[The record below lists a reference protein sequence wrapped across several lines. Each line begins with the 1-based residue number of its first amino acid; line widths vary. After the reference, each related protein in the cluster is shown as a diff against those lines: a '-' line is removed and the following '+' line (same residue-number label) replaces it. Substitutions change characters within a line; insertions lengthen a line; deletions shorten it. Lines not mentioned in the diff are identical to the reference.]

1 MLVDS
6 MVLVFEISFIAI
18 LAPFLYEY
26 LHLLGQTLNKTQNKA
41 LEELDPNAPWHKKLL
56 VKYRLFVGIGIAS
69 GLCHI
74 VWWTCAIK
82 YNWFA
87 LFPDRYYMT
96 LTMILGGCVA
106 GNYAIRTLT
115 ATSVSYVAE
124 TVGIEAANPVG
135 TVYVCCKASLAYW
148 FLGVF

>member
-1 MLVDS
+1 M
-6 MVLVFEISFIAI
+6 
-18 LAPFLYEY
+18 
-26 LHLLGQTLNKTQNKA
+26 
-41 LEELDPNAPWHKKLL
+41 
-56 VKYRLFVGIGIAS
+56 VKYRLFVGIAIAS

-106 GNYAIRTLT
+106 GEDYFYNHYFSSINLRHG
-115 ATSVSYVAE
+115 SRR
-124 TVGIEAANPVG
+124 
-135 TVYVCCKASLAYW
+135 KW
-148 FLGVF
+148 D

>member
-1 MLVDS
+1 MLISS
-6 MVLVFEISFIAI
+6 MVLVFEVYFTAI
-18 LAPFLYEY
+18 LAPFSYKYLY
-26 LHLLGQTLNKTQNKA
+26 LLGQTLNKTQNKA
-41 LEELDPNAPWHKKLL
+41 LENLDPNAPWHKKLM

-106 GNYAIRTLT
+106 GNYAIRTITT
-115 ATSVSYVAE
+115 ASVSNVAN
-124 TVGIEAANPVG
+124 TVGMEAANPVD
-135 TVYVCCKASLAYW
+135 TV
-148 FLGVF
+148 